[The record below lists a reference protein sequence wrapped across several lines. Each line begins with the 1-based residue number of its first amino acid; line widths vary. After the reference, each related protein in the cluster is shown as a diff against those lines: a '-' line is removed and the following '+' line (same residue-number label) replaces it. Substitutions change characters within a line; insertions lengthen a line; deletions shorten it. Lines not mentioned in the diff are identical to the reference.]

1 MNSWKP
7 SQSPAFVLIPF
18 FYFLGT
24 RINRFLDA
32 IFLVA
37 TSFVPAWWI
46 LTRGSDLTALEA
58 GVSFLIGYLCFI
70 SFYEIGYF
78 FNDTWDALRQKDG
91 GRRRIGF
98 KPGLAYSSL
107 FIALRLA
114 IWGGAAYF
122 LGWLGNPVWLA
133 CYAALALAMAQH
145 NLIASSA
152 YRAASF
158 YQLAV
163 LRFICPIAGAL
174 PKDQLVSAILPALLL
189 YTYIRYLS
197 YLDSKDLLLMP
208 ERREPTFGVVQIGML
223 APLVA
228 VIAYMLNN
236 RVLLELLGYYFVVFG
251 GFALVQRVKARDPA
265 ATTTGS
271 ESP

>member
-1 MNSWKP
+1 MNSWKL
-7 SQSPAFVLIPF
+7 SQSPVFVLVPF
-18 FYFLGT
+18 IYFVGT
-24 RINRFLDA
+24 RINRVLDA

-46 LTRGSDLTALEA
+46 LTRASDLGAVEA
-58 GVSFLIGYLCFI
+58 GVSFLLGYLCFI

-78 FNDTWDALRQKDG
+78 FNDTWDASRQKDG

-98 KPGLAYSSL
+98 SPGPAYASL
-107 FIALRLA
+107 FLAIRLA
-114 IWGGAAYF
+114 TWGGTAYF
-122 LGWLGNPVWLA
+122 LGWFGDPVWLA
-133 CYAALALAMAQH
+133 CYAALGLAIAQH
-145 NLIASSA
+145 NLIASSG

-174 PKDQLVSAILPALLL
+174 PKDQLISAVLPALLL

-197 YLDSKDLLLMP
+197 YLDSKDLLSMP
-208 ERREPTFGVVQIGML
+208 ERRQPTFGIVQIGML

-228 VIAYMLNN
+228 VIAYMLDNQ
-236 RVLLELLGYYFVVFG
+236 VLLELLAYYLVVFG
-251 GFALVQRVKARDPA
+251 GFALMQRAKAPQPA
-265 ATTTGS
+265 
-271 ESP
+271 